1 MQIFMLCCNFYFQEI
16 YIYFLFSIE
25 DDLSIT
31 TLTSSQIQTTSPQP
45 ASAATYALNPQNSNF
60 VATHML
66 GQNYG
71 AENNFG
77 AIYHHNAHHAYH
89 TSPYHKVATAP
100 PTAANVYGSH
110 YQGFYG
116 QMTRVDYIPR

>member
-1 MQIFMLCCNFYFQEI
+1 
-16 YIYFLFSIE
+16 
-25 DDLSIT
+25 
-31 TLTSSQIQTTSPQP
+31 
-45 ASAATYALNPQNSNF
+45 
-60 VATHML
+60 ML

-77 AIYHHNAHHAYH
+77 AIYHTHHNAHHAYH